1 MKADKYILILLLL
14 SSFDTNAQNYYHLF
28 LPPVASGSVQETVST
43 DVMTKRIKD
52 DAVAYSKY
60 APVPRLAEIDMA
72 FGVNLTE
79 FNKMAG
85 YGVLYIPSLN
95 QDSSEYPIK
104 RVYLKSANELT
115 ELKEIGEIKI
125 SVKDEQILHTF
136 GKNRVDY
143 YYLIPYSLIQKP
155 CELLIDWNSNRKE
168 FLLSKFPNG
177 DTLDYIKNIPPPGDP
192 KTINRSVLKEFLERE
207 YQINIE

>member
-1 MKADKYILILLLL
+1 MKADKYILILLLF
-14 SSFDTNAQNYYHLF
+14 SSFHTRAQNYYHLF
-28 LPPVASGSVQETVST
+28 LRPVPSSEQGTVST
-43 DVMTKRIKD
+43 DVMTKRINE

-72 FGVNLTE
+72 FGINLIE

-104 RVYLKSANELT
+104 KVYLRSENELT

-125 SVKDEQILHTF
+125 AVKDEQILHTF

-143 YYLIPYSLIQKP
+143 YYLIPYSLTQRS
-155 CELLIDWNSNRKE
+155 CELLIDWSSNRKE

-177 DTLDYIKNIPPPGDP
+177 GALDYIKNISPPGDI
-192 KTINRSVLKEFLERE
+192 KNIDRSVLKEFL
-207 YQINIE
+207 